1 MNIILLIAKGLL
13 SAGLSCLVAVMSSIM
28 TTIIL
33 AKIVDIL
40 DLNYK
45 GDTYWVL
52 NISLVT
58 LVVSWIISFFCFWSI
73 LR

>member
-1 MNIILLIAKGLL
+1 MNTLLFIAKCFL
-13 SAGLSCLVAVMSSIM
+13 SAGLACLVAIMSSIM

-40 DLNYK
+40 ELNYK

-52 NISLVT
+52 YISLAT
-58 LVVSWIISFFCFWSI
+58 LVISWIISFFCFWSI

>member
-1 MNIILLIAKGLL
+1 MNTLLLIAKGLL
-13 SAGLSCLVAVMSSIM
+13 SAGLACLVAVMSSIM

-58 LVVSWIISFFCFWSI
+58 LVVGWIISFFCFWSI

>member
-1 MNIILLIAKGLL
+1 MNTLLLIAKGLL
-13 SAGLSCLVAVMSSIM
+13 SAGLACLVAIMSSIM
-28 TTIIL
+28 MTVIL

-40 DLNYK
+40 GLNYK

-52 NISLVT
+52 HISIFT
-58 LVVSWIISFFCFWSI
+58 LIIGWIISFVCFMSI